1 MAELPRAPVRR
12 RLLRV
17 AAVLAGAPLA
27 GPGCGFQL
35 RGATELPF
43 KTFFSSVPQASQF
56 GGELRR
62 ALRTNGAIIVERR
75 EDAQVRF
82 DLQGEAVEREIAAL
96 STSGRPREYQL
107 RYRVRWSVKDASE
120 TDLIASNEMLLRR
133 SITVL
138 DVQGIVNPDEEAL
151 LYRDMRIDAVQQI
164 VRRLGSMKP
173 AS

>member
-1 MAELPRAPVRR
+1 M
-12 RLLRV
+12 
-17 AAVLAGAPLA
+17 
-27 GPGCGFQL
+27 
-35 RGATELPF
+35 
-43 KTFFSSVPQASQF
+43 
-56 GGELRR
+56 
-62 ALRTNGAIIVERR
+62 
-75 EDAQVRF
+75 
-82 DLQGEAVEREIAAL
+82 
-96 STSGRPREYQL
+96 
-107 RYRVRWSVKDASE
+107 KDASE

>member
-1 MAELPRAPVRR
+1 M
-12 RLLRV
+12 
-17 AAVLAGAPLA
+17 
-27 GPGCGFQL
+27 
-35 RGATELPF
+35 
-43 KTFFSSVPQASQF
+43 
-56 GGELRR
+56 
-62 ALRTNGAIIVERR
+62 
-75 EDAQVRF
+75 
-82 DLQGEAVEREIAAL
+82 
-96 STSGRPREYQL
+96 
-107 RYRVRWSVKDASE
+107 RWSVKDASE